1 MSAFAVSP
9 WQVSRDADRRF
20 TQLTRGLLVLYIIA
34 GIVIPLIKLT
44 QPEEKPELDEARYV
58 TLVPPQPPKP
68 KVTPLPPQPKPAKS
82 EPKPA
87 PKPQPKPELTQ
98 EQKVQQAREKAA
110 QKMQDEFGGVDILVN
125 NAGVGLEGPVLEAT
139 YADYD
144 FGIGVNLGGV
154 INGFV
159 EFVPQMVAHGRG
171 GHIVSTAS
179 LAAEVVMP
187 DHLAIYAASKAAVCH
202 YCEAVKGVLGTKDIG
217 VSILLPGPVKSRIHE
232 AHENRP
238 EQFRAES
245 GYKSSEERLSRRI
258 VGDDWMDP
266 IEVGNL
272 VTDGILSNATYL
284 VTHGV
289 FRPAMQARFDA
300 LMAATPDRAEPL
312 PDFGRYRDE

>member
-1 MSAFAVSP
+1 MPITSFEGKTAFITGGASGIGLGIAKVLVSRGAQVVLADLRQDHIDDALAEFAGGGQSNAVSAI
-9 WQVSRDADRRF
+9 S
-20 TQLTRGLLVLYIIA
+20 
-34 GIVIPLIKLT
+34 
-44 QPEEKPELDEARYV
+44 LDV
-58 TLVPPQPPKP
+58 TNR
-68 KVTPLPPQPKPAKS
+68 AKY
-82 EPKPA
+82 
-87 PKPQPKPELTQ
+87 
-98 EQKVQQAREKAA
+98 REAA

-272 VTDGILSNATYL
+272 VADGILSNATYL

-300 LMAATPDRAEPL
+300 VMAATPDRTEPL

>member
-1 MSAFAVSP
+1 MPITSFEGKIAFITGGASGIGLGIAKVLVARGAQVILADLRQDHIDDALAEFAGGGRSNAVS
-9 WQVSRDADRRF
+9 AL
-20 TQLTRGLLVLYIIA
+20 QLDVTNRAAYR
-34 GIVIPLIKLT
+34 
-44 QPEEKPELDEARYV
+44 EA
-58 TLVPPQPPKP
+58 
-68 KVTPLPPQPKPAKS
+68 
-82 EPKPA
+82 
-87 PKPQPKPELTQ
+87 
-98 EQKVQQAREKAA
+98 AA
-110 QKMQDEFGGVDILVN
+110 KMQDEFGGVDILVN

-272 VTDGILSNATYL
+272 VADGILSNATYL

-300 LMAATPDRAEPL
+300 VMAATPDRAEPVCSPLFL
-312 PDFGRYRDE
+312 PSSPSLLAPSLRRKRLQSRTSLA

>member
-1 MSAFAVSP
+1 MPITSFEGKIAFITGGASGIGLGIAKVLMARGAQVVLADLRQDHIDDALAEFAGGGRSNAVS
-9 WQVSRDADRRF
+9 AL
-20 TQLTRGLLVLYIIA
+20 QLDVTNRAAYR
-34 GIVIPLIKLT
+34 
-44 QPEEKPELDEARYV
+44 EA
-58 TLVPPQPPKP
+58 
-68 KVTPLPPQPKPAKS
+68 
-82 EPKPA
+82 
-87 PKPQPKPELTQ
+87 
-98 EQKVQQAREKAA
+98 AA
-110 QKMQDEFGGVDILVN
+110 KMQDEFGGVDILVN

-154 INGFV
+154 INGYV

-245 GYKSSEERLSRRI
+245 GYKSSEERLSRRL

-272 VTDGILSNATYL
+272 VADGILSNATYL

-289 FRPAMQARFDA
+289 FRLAMQARFDA
-300 LMAATPDRAEPL
+300 VMAATPDRAEPL